1 MCSSP
6 YGAWRATLGLQ
17 MEAAIRVHLPA
28 CFFGLIRRSAQV
40 IDRSDVIDGNHI
52 I

>member
-1 MCSSP
+1 
-6 YGAWRATLGLQ
+6 
-17 MEAAIRVHLPA
+17 MEAAIRMHLPA

-40 IDRSDVIDGNHI
+40 VDRPDVIDGNHI

>member
-1 MCSSP
+1 M
-6 YGAWRATLGLQ
+6 Q

-40 IDRSDVIDGNHI
+40 IDRSDVIDGNYI